1 MKSSTRKKR
10 NIIIKNQVTMR
21 VLEIQ
26 SQPLLMKRTKTGV
39 RKSLM
44 KVNNKIMKL
53 KRGMRS
59 LSKKLL
65 KNIRNILQL
74 EFLKKHHLITVI
86 TRTIEEIEVKR
97 EATIEGVN
105 GEEITPMISL
115 TTVATEL
122 KSLTLTNKL
131 PSKKNQSAMTGM
143 LSLKSL
149 SLKRL
154 QNQEDKQ

>member
-26 SQPLLMKRTKTGV
+26 SQLLLMKRTKTGV

-97 EATIEGVN
+97 EATIEEVN
-105 GEEITPMISL
+105 GEEITTMISL

>member
-10 NIIIKNQVTMR
+10 NIIIKNQVTMK

-154 QNQEDKQ
+154 QNQEDNQ

>member
-26 SQPLLMKRTKTGV
+26 SQLLLMKRTKTGV

-97 EATIEGVN
+97 EATIEEVN
-105 GEEITPMISL
+105 GEEITTMISL

-122 KSLTLTNKL
+122 KSITLTNKL

>member
-97 EATIEGVN
+97 EATIEEVN
-105 GEEITPMISL
+105 GEEITTMISL

-154 QNQEDKQ
+154 QNQEDNQ